1 MSEALIRDCAVTAAL
16 CVGAVAWFQNRPEL
30 PAAVVPDVQVAA
42 PPAPAMRQGTGGE
55 HVIRASNGQFFT
67 DGYVNSSHA
76 RFLVDT
82 GASAVALT
90 PDDARAAGL
99 DPGFL
104 VFDVR
109 VSTANGEG
117 RAARVT
123 LDALSVGP
131 ITERNVLALVVEDG
145 LEISLLG
152 MTFLQR
158 LQAFEAS
165 ADTLTLRL

>member
-1 MSEALIRDCAVTAAL
+1 MSDTLIRDCAIVAAL
-16 CVGAVAWFQNRPEL
+16 CVGAVAWFQSRP
-30 PAAVVPDVQVAA
+30 VTVAA
-42 PPAPAMRQGTGGE
+42 APAVELAEAPAPVPRESTGGE

-67 DGYVNSSHA
+67 DGFVNSSRA

-90 PDDARAAGL
+90 SSDARAAGL
-99 DPGFL
+99 DPSFL

-131 ITERNVLALVVEDG
+131 ITERDVPALVVEEG

-152 MTFLQR
+152 MTFLRR
-158 LQAFEAS
+158 LQAYEAS

>member
-1 MSEALIRDCAVTAAL
+1 MSDTLIRDCAIVAAL
-16 CVGAVAWFQNRPEL
+16 CVGAVAWFQGRPD
-30 PAAVVPDVQVAA
+30 PVATAPSVAVAEV
-42 PPAPAMRQGTGGE
+42 PAPTVRQSTGGE

-67 DGYVNSSHA
+67 DGYVNSSQA

-90 PDDARAAGL
+90 PADARAAGL
-99 DPGFL
+99 DPSFL

-131 ITERNVLALVVEDG
+131 ITERNVPALVVEEG

-152 MTFLQR
+152 MTFLRR

>member
-1 MSEALIRDCAVTAAL
+1 MSDTLIRDCAIVTAL
-16 CVGAVAWFQNRPEL
+16 CVGAVSWFQSRPE
-30 PAAVVPDVQVAA
+30 PVAA
-42 PPAPAMRQGTGGE
+42 APVTAVAEAPTPSIRQSTGGE
-55 HVIRASNGQFFT
+55 HVIQASNGQFFT
-67 DGYVNSSHA
+67 DGYVNSAHA

-90 PDDARAAGL
+90 PADARAAGL
-99 DPGFL
+99 DPSFL

-123 LDALSVGP
+123 LDAISVGP
-131 ITERNVLALVVEDG
+131 ITERNVSALVVEDG

-152 MTFLQR
+152 MTFLRR
-158 LQAFEAS
+158 LQAFEAN

>member
-1 MSEALIRDCAVTAAL
+1 MSDTLIRDCAIVAAL
-16 CVGAVAWFQNRPEL
+16 CVGAVSWFQSRPE
-30 PAAVVPDVQVAA
+30 PVPTAPSVAIA
-42 PPAPAMRQGTGGE
+42 EAPAPAVRQSTGGE
-55 HVIRASNGQFFT
+55 HVIQASKGQFFT
-67 DGYVNSSHA
+67 DGYVNSAHA

-82 GASAVALT
+82 GASEVALT
-90 PDDARAAGL
+90 PADARAAGL
-99 DPGFL
+99 DPRFL
-104 VFDVR
+104 TFDVR

-131 ITERNVLALVVEDG
+131 ITERNVPALVVEEG

-152 MTFLQR
+152 MTFLRR

-165 ADTLTLRL
+165 AETLTLRL